1 MEDDDVFE
9 ELKEKNFYGFCWW
22 RGMDFIWLNNYRRDI
37 NFVNFIKF
45 VSYLGIRVNSWEW
58 EW

>member
-1 MEDDDVFE
+1 
-9 ELKEKNFYGFCWW
+9 
-22 RGMDFIWLNNYRRDI
+22 MDFIWLNNYRRDI